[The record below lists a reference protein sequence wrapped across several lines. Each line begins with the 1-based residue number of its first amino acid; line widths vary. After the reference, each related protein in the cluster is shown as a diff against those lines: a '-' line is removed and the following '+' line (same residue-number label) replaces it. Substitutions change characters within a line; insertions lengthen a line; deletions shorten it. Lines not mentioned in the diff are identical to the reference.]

1 MMHDISEVVKKEH
14 ETQQN
19 ETSNQESERE
29 EDKEQDK
36 EIEEQSKSQNQTPQK
51 QGDIKTECSSN
62 SDTLSRT
69 KTITEQP
76 TDAENASR
84 PDTTIEGNET
94 RIKFASDKMT
104 TTAVKSILPPE
115 ELEEENIQSTSPV
128 KDTVATATKTTEK
141 QPSADGASEGNDL
154 SSSSKPLY
162 LPCR

>member
-14 ETQQN
+14 ETPQN